1 MKTAD
6 VQAMPVPPNLVKSLL
21 GGFDIISNHITL
33 IAFSV
38 SLDLFLWLGPRLS
51 LEQLISDIFT
61 QALAMPEAQTPEMTS
76 LLQSSQAMWQI
87 LAERFN
93 LFSML
98 QTLPV
103 GIPSL
108 MGGRAALQT
117 PLGSP
122 TIWQVTSLMETIGL
136 WVMLVIVG
144 FLMGTLYFTLVSQAV
159 LQGKVDLPLAIRQW
173 PAFARNVILLAIF
186 WLILFLGVGLPLVCM
201 LSFMLISGINIGQLA
216 ILIYAVLVVWV
227 FFPLAFSPH
236 GIFTFQSG
244 TWAAVVQSLQMTR
257 ATLPTTGLFLLAA
270 LVLILGLNSVWRL
283 PEETSWL
290 TIVGVL
296 GHSFIT
302 SGILAASFVY
312 YRDTQRFLREKAQA
326 SENNLA

>member
-61 QALAMPEAQTPEMTS
+61 QALAMPEAQTPEMSS
-76 LLQSSQAMWQI
+76 LLQNSQAMWQI
-87 LAERFN
+87 
-93 LFSML
+93 
-98 QTLPV
+98 
-103 GIPSL
+103 
-108 MGGRAALQT
+108 
-117 PLGSP
+117 

-136 WVMLVIVG
+136 WVLLVIVG

-296 GHSFIT
+296 GHGFIT